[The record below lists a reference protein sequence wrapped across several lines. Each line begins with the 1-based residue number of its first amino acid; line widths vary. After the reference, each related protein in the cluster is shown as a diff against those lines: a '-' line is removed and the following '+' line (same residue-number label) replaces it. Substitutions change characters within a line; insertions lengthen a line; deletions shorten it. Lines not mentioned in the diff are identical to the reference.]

1 MAELRTIQGEKES
14 GAWNNLPEQQREEKE
29 NSLQRTGRTA
39 RYMNIM
45 GMKTVNSITLFL
57 IFQYSTTL
65 FCSLPFSL

>member
-57 IFQYSTTL
+57 IFQYSITL
-65 FCSLPFSL
+65 FCSLPSSL